1 MAVYDV
7 SMQTPLRF
15 ESRSEKIRFIARYD
29 SNGNPHELSL
39 DRISDALALNDGSI
53 VWVGLYRPDEP
64 LLFKM
69 QVEFNLHL
77 LAIEDAHKAHQRSKI
92 ERFADCL
99 FIVVNTAQIKDQQ
112 IQYGETHLFLS
123 AHFILTVR
131 HEGSLSHASARE
143 RCEHNKDYLSL
154 GTGMAL
160 YTVLDLIVDN
170 FFPIVQR
177 YEQILDNLEENILS
191 SEFQRDTIIHLYRLR
206 TDLTK
211 LRLAV
216 SPLQDILATLLEF
229 HSDLIKDEVRV
240 YLRDVHDHVIRLNES
255 IDTMRDTISS
265 AMTTNLSLVTVSQG
279 DTMKRLA
286 GWAALLAAPTLITS
300 WYGMNF
306 KFMPELE
313 FKYSYGILFTL
324 VTATCLTLYWT
335 LKKAK
340 WL

>member
-1 MAVYDV
+1 
-7 SMQTPLRF
+7 MQTPTQI
-15 ESRSEKIRFIARYD
+15 ESRREQVRFIARFD
-29 SNGNPHELSL
+29 TAGKPNELSL

-53 VWVGLYRPDEP
+53 IWVGLFEPDEP

-69 QVEFNLHL
+69 QIEFDLHP
-77 LAIEDAHKAHQRSKI
+77 LAIEDAHKAHQRSKV
-92 ERFADCL
+92 ERFGNCL
-99 FIVVNTAQIKDQQ
+99 FIVVNTAQVNDGE
-112 IQYGETHLFLS
+112 IQYGETHIFIS
-123 AHFILTVR
+123 TRFILTVR
-131 HEGSLSHASARE
+131 HHGSLSHSPARE
-143 RCEHNKDYLSL
+143 RCERNIEYLNL

-177 YEQILDNLEENILS
+177 YEDLLDNLEETILS
-191 SEFQRDTIIHLYRLR
+191 SEFQRDTIIQLYKLR
-206 TDLTK
+206 SDLTQ

-216 SPLQDILATLLEF
+216 SPLQDILNTLLEF
-229 HSDLIKDEVRV
+229 HHDLVKDEVRV

-255 IDTMRDTISS
+255 IDTMRETISS
-265 AMTTNLSLVTVSQG
+265 AMSTNLSLVTVAQG

-306 KFMPELE
+306 EYMPELHY
-313 FKYSYGILFTL
+313 KYAYVIVLLMTFSFCFILFKI
-324 VTATCLTLYWT
+324 
-335 LKKAK
+335 LKRAK

>member
-1 MAVYDV
+1 
-7 SMQTPLRF
+7 MQTPIQF
-15 ESRSEKIRFIARYD
+15 ESRGEQIRCIASYGKSGERT
-29 SNGNPHELSL
+29 ELSL
-39 DRISDALALNDGSI
+39 DRISDALARNDGSI
-53 VWVGLYRPDEP
+53 IWVGLFEPDEP

-69 QVEFNLHL
+69 QVEFDLHP

-99 FIVVNTAQIKDQQ
+99 FIVVNTAQIYDER
-112 IQYGETHLFLS
+112 IVFGETHIFFSMNFL
-123 AHFILTVR
+123 LTVR
-131 HEGSLSHASARE
+131 HGGSNTYGPARE
-143 RCEHNKDYLSL
+143 RFERNSEYLQL

-160 YTVLDLIVDN
+160 YTLLDLIVDN
-170 FFPIVQR
+170 YFPIVSK
-177 YEQILDNLEENILS
+177 YEEILDTLEESILNA
-191 SEFQRDTIIHLYRLR
+191 EYKRDTIIHLYKLR
-206 TDLTK
+206 DDLTK

-216 SPLQDILATLLEF
+216 SPMQDNLSTLMNY
-229 HSDLIKDEVRV
+229 HNDLVKEDVRV
-240 YLRDVHDHVIRLNES
+240 YLRDVHDHVVRLNES
-255 IDTMRDTISS
+255 IDTMRETISS

-306 KFMPELE
+306 EFMPELH
-313 FKYSYGILFTL
+313 FKYSYAVLFAFVGTI
-324 VTATCLTLYWT
+324 CLTLYWT

>member
-1 MAVYDV
+1 
-7 SMQTPLRF
+7 MQLPHST
-15 ESRSEKIRFIARYD
+15 ESRREQVRCIASYGKSGERT
-29 SNGNPHELSL
+29 ELSL
-39 DRISDALALNDGSI
+39 DKISDALALNDGSI
-53 VWVGLYRPDEP
+53 IWVGLFEPDEP

-69 QVEFNLHL
+69 QIEFDLHP

-92 ERFADCL
+92 ERFGNCL
-99 FIVVNTAQIKDQQ
+99 FMVVNTAQIVDGQL
-112 IQYGETHLFLS
+112 IYGETHIFIGVK
-123 AHFILTVR
+123 FILTVR
-131 HEGSLSHASARE
+131 HGGSHTYGPARE
-143 RCEHNKDYLSL
+143 RFERNDEYMQL

-160 YTVLDLIVDN
+160 YTLLDLIVDN
-170 FFPIVQR
+170 YLPIVSN
-177 YEQILDNLEENILS
+177 YEDILDNLEESILNAVF
-191 SEFQRDTIIHLYRLR
+191 ERDTIIRLYKLR
-206 TDLTK
+206 NDLTK

-216 SPLQDILATLLEF
+216 SPMQDNLTTLLNY
-229 HSDLIKDEVRV
+229 HSDIIKDDVRV

-255 IDTMRDTISS
+255 IDTMRETISS

-313 FKYSYGILFTL
+313 YSYSYGILFAL
-324 VTATCLTLYWT
+324 VTTICLTLYWA
-335 LKKAK
+335 LKRAK

>member
-1 MAVYDV
+1 
-7 SMQTPLRF
+7 MQTPTQI
-15 ESRSEKIRFIARYD
+15 ESRREQIRFIAQYD
-29 SNGNPHELSL
+29 SAGKPHELNL
-39 DRISDALALNDGSI
+39 DRISDALALNDESI
-53 VWVGLYRPDEP
+53 IWVGLFEPDEP

-69 QVEFNLHL
+69 QIEFDLHP

-92 ERFADCL
+92 ERFGNCL
-99 FIVVNTAQIKDQQ
+99 FIVVNTAQVSNDE
-112 IQYGETHLFLS
+112 IQYGETHIFIS
-123 AHFILTVR
+123 SHFILTVR
-131 HEGSLSHASARE
+131 HHGSLSHSPARE
-143 RCEHNKDYLSL
+143 RCERNIEYLNL

-170 FFPIVQR
+170 FFPIVQK
-177 YEQILDNLEENILS
+177 YEDLLDNLEETILS
-191 SEFQRDTIIHLYRLR
+191 SEFQRDTIIQLYKLR
-206 TDLTK
+206 SDLTK

-216 SPLQDILATLLEF
+216 SPLQDILNTLLEY
-229 HSDLIKDEVRV
+229 HNDLVKDEVRV

-255 IDTMRDTISS
+255 IDTMRETISS
-265 AMTTNLSLVTVSQG
+265 AMATNLSLVTVAQG

-306 KFMPELE
+306 EFMPELHY
-313 FKYSYGILFTL
+313 KYSYIVVLIMTFSFCYILFKI
-324 VTATCLTLYWT
+324 